1 MLFKSIFRTLAVVA
15 LVGEAVDA
23 LSLRRLSRAKVLK
36 LRKKVQSCKRVL
48 HITVIHPRQLSADPD
63 TDIEADVKSII
74 DELSTDMIPETQNVD
89 PFTEADADFPG
100 FWDEFSGLTGDV
112 NTLLTDLKGN
122 ANAANTG
129 LGQASGLANML
140 KTFNSDWNT
149 YVQGVDRQT
158 PDSVNTQIESTLD
171 DTDTDF
177 EAAIEALSGGF
188 F

>member
-1 MLFKSIFRTLAVVA
+1 MLFKSIFRALAVVA

-23 LSLRRLSRAKVLK
+23 LSLRRLSRAKVLR

-48 HITVIHPRQLSADPD
+48 HVTIIHPRQLGADPD

-74 DELSTDMIPETQNVD
+74 SDLTTDLIPETQNVD
-89 PFTEADADFPG
+89 PFTDADADFPG
-100 FWDEFSGLTGDV
+100 FWDEFSGLTADV

-129 LGQASGLANML
+129 LGQAMGLANML
-140 KTFNSDWNT
+140 KTFNSDWN
-149 YVQGVDRQT
+149 
-158 PDSVNTQIESTLD
+158 IESTLD